1 MPSTNRSRHLLL
13 TAISLLTALV
23 LPVLAPSS
31 ARAQQPASPT
41 RAQIEAATYPVPVA
55 PGGTAT
61 LVGGKF
67 EVAAAPGSAS
77 KVTATLVNSA
87 NGVIGGQPGAAV
99 VLATSGGG
107 SGTFFELYVVDV
119 TAKTVARVSLGDRIR
134 LDGLSV
140 SAAGQVAVAMGVQ
153 APGDP
158 LCCATGQQTR
168 FYELQKTPA
177 GTFDLVLVRT
187 ATAVVDPARPAPPR
201 PATTGTGG
209 IDAVDGVSTPFAALV
224 LVSVLLASAAAH
236 VAAGRGCR
244 R

>member
-1 MPSTNRSRHLLL
+1 MPSIPLRRALLPVIGLLL
-13 TAISLLTALV
+13 VAAVCASL
-23 LPVLAPSS
+23 PSS
-31 ARAQQPASPT
+31 ARAQASTAPT
-41 RAQIEAATYPVPVA
+41 RAQLEAATYPVPVA

-77 KVTATLVNSA
+77 KITATLLQSA
-87 NGVIGGQPGAAV
+87 NGAIGGQPGAAV

-107 SGTFFELYVVDV
+107 SGTFYELYAVDA
-119 TAKTVARVSLGDRIR
+119 TATTIARVSLGDRIR
-134 LDGLSV
+134 LDGLSI

-168 FYELQKTPA
+168 FYELQETPA

-187 ATAVVDPARPAPPR
+187 ATAVVDPIRPAPPR

-209 IDAVDGVSTPFAALV
+209 PLASEDHRFAYAGLV
-224 LVSVLLASAAAH
+224 LGAVLVGSAAAR